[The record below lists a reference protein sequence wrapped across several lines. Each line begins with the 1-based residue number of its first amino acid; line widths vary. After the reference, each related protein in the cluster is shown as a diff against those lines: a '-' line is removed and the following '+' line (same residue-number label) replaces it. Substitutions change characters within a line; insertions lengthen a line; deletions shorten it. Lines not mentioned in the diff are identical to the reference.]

1 MSGGVGGDVQNLK
14 RNPKL
19 RNQERHYFDAIF
31 KITPEIN
38 AKKKKS
44 MVSTPSIRYTQN
56 WSLHLTIQPHLAL
69 TLAFLYWLS
78 DPRNSTL
85 QEPPFLQHY
94 LQLKSKSPRGSR
106 ILNLSKYVLLLI
118 SLLQCLPKNRRGR
131 LERKPNTTTVGSS
144 ADGKWD
150 SSEWKAILL
159 LIVQD

>member
-56 WSLHLTIQPHLAL
+56 
-69 TLAFLYWLS
+69 
-78 DPRNSTL
+78 
-85 QEPPFLQHY
+85 
-94 LQLKSKSPRGSR
+94 
-106 ILNLSKYVLLLI
+106 
-118 SLLQCLPKNRRGR
+118 
-131 LERKPNTTTVGSS
+131 
-144 ADGKWD
+144 
-150 SSEWKAILL
+150 
-159 LIVQD
+159 